1 MKSNGDTKM
10 KNIQECSYALFL
22 LSNCAFGEELALK
35 ANDYGTDL
43 TPISRAMKRIGT
55 EIFNFELPNLY
66 NLGTYNFMRK
76 QTQSSKLFK
85 QLDPYLKCYYIRKDR
100 TRVVYIDFAYDDKM
114 SISRFL
120 KIIAIWSGIELDDFR
135 ARYKTYLIKHMVSN
149 ELLPHE
155 QLMFFDRFNYREFL
169 RPQFELAMNS

>member
-1 MKSNGDTKM
+1 M

-35 ANDYGTDL
+35 ANDYGTNL
-43 TPISRAMKRIGT
+43 MPISRALQRIGS
-55 EIFNFELPNLY
+55 EVFDFELPNLY

-85 QLDPYLKCYYIRKDR
+85 QFDPYLDCYYIRKDR
-100 TRVVYIDFAYDDKM
+100 TRVVYVNFPYDDKK
-114 SISRFL
+114 SINRFL
-120 KIIAIWSGIELDDFR
+120 KIAAIWSGLEFDEFK

-155 QLMFFDRFNYREFL
+155 QLMFFDRFNYREYL
-169 RPQFELAMNS
+169 SPQFEWLMNS